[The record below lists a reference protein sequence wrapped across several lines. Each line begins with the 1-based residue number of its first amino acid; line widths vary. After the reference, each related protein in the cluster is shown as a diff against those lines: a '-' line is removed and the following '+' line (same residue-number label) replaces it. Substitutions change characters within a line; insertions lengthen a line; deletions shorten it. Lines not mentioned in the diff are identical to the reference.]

1 MKSIKNLFCTKDKE
15 KEKSSTDD
23 GFQRFSWKALRSK
36 KVLCAIQGR
45 FKEVAEKKKYKGQSF
60 HLLVMRFE
68 HINVCPSTLVVFVF
82 LQF

>member
-45 FKEVAEKKKYKGQSF
+45 FKEVAEKKNTRDKASIY
-60 HLLVMRFE
+60 
-68 HINVCPSTLVVFVF
+68 
-82 LQF
+82 